1 MKRRRKKSEFV
12 SHFFLVGL
20 PFSSSSSSTTEK
32 TSYLKNKTKL
42 VKRGN
47 HFIRDYRTRVV
58 KLLF

>member
-1 MKRRRKKSEFV
+1 MITIMKRRKKSEFV
-12 SHFFLVGL
+12 LHFFLVGL
-20 PFSSSSSSTTEK
+20 PSTTTTEK